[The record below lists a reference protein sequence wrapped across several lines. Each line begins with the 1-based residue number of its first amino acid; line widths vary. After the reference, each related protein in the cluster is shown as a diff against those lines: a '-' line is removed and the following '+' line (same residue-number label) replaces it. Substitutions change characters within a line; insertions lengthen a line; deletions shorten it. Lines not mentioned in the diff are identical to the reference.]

1 MGNLAIFWPG
11 WRPDRDLLVHIDSI
25 CLNGKF
31 KNILTGST
39 KWKSRDSFKD
49 LDIAL
54 TSSDSSTVQFF
65 FYRIWNKWKLKNLT
79 GSVKKTGQEVFA
91 VFDLNG
97 KFENLSKLL
106 TGLLSGQTTL
116 CTSMAVIAQLN
127 FETLKTLDR
136 FNQLNQTTAEGAII
150 FRRWSWEFPSP
161 RWFFD
166 KNTFPKQNRIISYY
180 FLKNWSQL

>member
-1 MGNLAIFWPG
+1 MENLKISWPVQ
-11 WRPDRDLLVHIDSI
+11 P
-25 CLNGKF
+25 NGKVETVL
-31 KNILTGST
+31 KTSILLWPVQT
-39 KWKSRDSFKD
+39 
-49 LDIAL
+49 AL
-54 TSSDSSTVQFF
+54 PFNFF

-150 FRRWSWEFPSP
+150 FRRWSWEFPSL

-180 FLKNWSQL
+180 FFHGETSKAEKKNN